1 MSKPKK
7 STAAKA
13 ESAPKK
19 KWKVRPDRSAI
30 QGRFFHPRHEDGRC
44 VGVPLDVTHGAK
56 SAGTESEVDASDSG
70 AER

>member
-19 KWKVRPDRSAI
+19 KWKVWGSTLVHVVKIVEADTAEDVVAYAH
-30 QGRFFHPRHEDGRC
+30 GRTVREALGL
-44 VGVPLDVTHGAK
+44 GK
-56 SAGTESEVDASDSG
+56 AGK
-70 AER
+70 